1 MRAADARRAARLRS
15 RSPLPF
21 PAPRRPPAL
30 TGRLSAESIHKLKEK
45 AKKRKGR
52 GFGSGEG
59 GALRGRVGLCGAVW
73 DSTGPCGTLRG
84 RVGLYGA
91 ERRWA
96 ERRWAAPR

>member
-59 GALRGRVGLCGAVW
+59 GALRGRVGL
-73 DSTGPCGTLRG
+73 
-84 RVGLYGA
+84 YGA